1 MPTQSEALLEAYA
14 SCPPDVKVYETLEV
28 NHPSF
33 QSPAYIV
40 ANVGDDMEFT
50 LEDPGS
56 PATQTT
62 FVACPVNCSYPEQ
75 REGQVASVQVKID
88 NVNRELVP
96 KIEAALSIRAYI
108 VVTYREYIGSDT
120 SEPAYGPISF
130 TLTNVQMV
138 GASLVGTA
146 IVKNLQNK
154 QFPRKDKY
162 YSYLQFR
169 SLLPG

>member
-14 SCPPDVKVYETLEV
+14 AVPPTEKIYETLQV

-33 QSPAYIV
+33 ESPVFIV
-40 ANVGDDMEFT
+40 ANVGDDMDFT
-50 LEDPGS
+50 LEGGVGP
-56 PATQTT
+56 TT
-62 FVACPVNCSYPEQ
+62 FTACPLSCGYPEQ

-96 KIEAALSIRAYI
+96 KIEAALGIRAYI
-108 VVTYREYIGSDT
+108 VVTYREFIGSDT
-120 SEPAYGPISF
+120 SEPAYGPLSF